1 MLSSDSS
8 VRAIATQV
16 TLRESQLQRVSFR
29 PHQVVVGVMEEDP
42 GAPKKKVLSRVKA
55 KIQAEDTASRLAHT
69 SSLPVQGLTVRE
81 YEGSAAQNWS
91 IAVFN
96 LPEWIF
102 KFALNAVTDTLPHN
116 VNLCKWKKLSSPHC
130 QLCGETQSLAHILNS
145 CQKALALGRY
155 SIRHD
160 GVLKVIV
167 DFLQHHMAAGF
178 QITADL
184 PGQQYTFPQ
193 DIAPTDLRP
202 DIVMW
207 STSAIYLVELT
218 VPFET
223 NIVGAAERKAHRY
236 RELASACGRSHHT
249 SIITLEVGS
258 RGFLSIAGF
267 QQLYQLVQAKATD
280 RAAFE
285 RNIIRH
291 VVSSSYDIWCKR
303 NWCS

>member
-1 MLSSDSS
+1 M
-8 VRAIATQV
+8 
-16 TLRESQLQRVSFR
+16 
-29 PHQVVVGVMEEDP
+29 
-42 GAPKKKVLSRVKA
+42 
-55 KIQAEDTASRLAHT
+55 
-69 SSLPVQGLTVRE
+69 RE

-91 IAVFN
+91 TAVFS
-96 LPEWIF
+96 LPEWVF

-116 VNLCKWKKLSSPHC
+116 VNLSKWKKLSSPQC
-130 QLCGETQSLAHILNS
+130 QLCGEAQSLAHVLNS

-155 SIRHD
+155 STRYD
-160 GVLKVIV
+160 DVLKVIF
-167 DFLQHHMAAGF
+167 DFLQRHMTAEF

-207 STSAIYLVELT
+207 SMSAIYLVELT

-223 NIVGAAERKAHRY
+223 NMAGAAERKIHRY
-236 RELASACGRSHHT
+236 RELSNACEQSHST

-258 RGFLSIAGF
+258 RGFLSTGGF
-267 QQLYQLVQAKATD
+267 QQLYRLVQAKASD

-285 RNIIRH
+285 RDMIQH

-303 NWCS
+303 NWCN

>member
-1 MLSSDSS
+1 
-8 VRAIATQV
+8 
-16 TLRESQLQRVSFR
+16 
-29 PHQVVVGVMEEDP
+29 MEVD
-42 GAPKKKVLSRVKA
+42 
-55 KIQAEDTASRLAHT
+55 
-69 SSLPVQGLTVRE
+69 
-81 YEGSAAQNWS
+81 
-91 IAVFN
+91 VFS

-116 VNLCKWKKLSSPHC
+116 VNLCKWKKLSSPQC
-130 QLCGETQSLAHILNS
+130 QLCGETQSLAHSLNS
-145 CQKALALGRY
+145 CQKALVLGRY

-167 DFLQHHMAAGF
+167 DFLQCHMAAGF

-193 DIAPTDLRP
+193 DIVPTDLRP

-236 RELASACGRSHHT
+236 LPGTCQCLWTLPPHVHYHSGGWIKGLSQHRRFSAAVPT
-249 SIITLEVGS
+249 STS
-258 RGFLSIAGF
+258 
-267 QQLYQLVQAKATD
+267 
-280 RAAFE
+280 
-285 RNIIRH
+285 
-291 VVSSSYDIWCKR
+291 
-303 NWCS
+303 

>member
-1 MLSSDSS
+1 
-8 VRAIATQV
+8 
-16 TLRESQLQRVSFR
+16 
-29 PHQVVVGVMEEDP
+29 MEEDP
-42 GAPKKKVLSRVKA
+42 GAPKKKVLSRDTA
-55 KIQAEDTASRLAHT
+55 KIQAEDTASRLVHT

-91 IAVFN
+91 TAVFS
-96 LPEWIF
+96 LPEWVF

-116 VNLCKWKKLSSPHC
+116 VNLCKWKKLSSPQC
-130 QLCGETQSLAHILNS
+130 QLCGETKSLAHILNS

-155 SIRHD
+155 FTRHD
-160 GVLKVIV
+160 GMLKVSV
-167 DFLQHHMAAGF
+167 DFLQCHMAAGF

-193 DIAPTDLRP
+193 DIAPKGLRP
-202 DIVMW
+202 DIVMC
-207 STSAIYLVELT
+207 STSAIYLMELT

-236 RELASACGRSHHT
+236 WELASACGRSHHT

-258 RGFLSIAGF
+258 RGFLSITGF
-267 QQLYQLVQAKATD
+267 QQLYRLVQAKATD

-285 RNIIRH
+285 HDIIRH
-291 VVSSSYDIWCKR
+291 VVSALYDIWCKR
-303 NWCS
+303 NWHS

>member
-29 PHQVVVGVMEEDP
+29 PHQVVVGVMEVD
-42 GAPKKKVLSRVKA
+42 
-55 KIQAEDTASRLAHT
+55 
-69 SSLPVQGLTVRE
+69 
-81 YEGSAAQNWS
+81 
-91 IAVFN
+91 VFS

-102 KFALNAVTDTLPHN
+102 KFALNAVTDTLPHK
-116 VNLCKWKKLSSPHC
+116 VNLCKWKKLSSPQC

-145 CQKALALGRY
+145 CQKALVLGRY

-160 GVLKVIV
+160 GVLKVII
-167 DFLQHHMAAGF
+167 DFLQRHMAAGF

-202 DIVMW
+202 VIVMW
-207 STSAIYLVELT
+207 TTSAIYLVELT

-236 RELASACGRSHHT
+236 RELASACGRSHHM

-258 RGFLSIAGF
+258 RGFLASPVF
-267 QQLYQLVQAKATD
+267 
-280 RAAFE
+280 
-285 RNIIRH
+285 
-291 VVSSSYDIWCKR
+291 SSCT
-303 NWCS
+303 N